1 MQIILGKFMY
11 HLILEKKIWSSHVQN
26 STQSLN
32 LFKVEVSFLLC
43 VFIIQHAQNT
53 NMLLVNQC
61 CVVLTILSN
70 RCICQSLYACIACIW
85 PWMACR
91 LAWIGCTLPWIG
103 CTLRWIP
110 CMLPWFAGMSWVA
123 SILPYDW
130 MKCLWLR
137 TYANIL
143 Q

>member
-32 LFKVEVSFLLC
+32 LVKVEVSFLLC

-70 RCICQSLYACIACIW
+70 RCICQSLYACIACICQSLYACIACIW

-91 LAWIGCTLPWIG
+91 LTWIGCTLPWIG
-103 CTLRWIP
+103 CTL
-110 CMLPWFAGMSWVA
+110 PWFAGMLSWVA
-123 SILPYDW
+123 SILP
-130 MKCLWLR
+130 
-137 TYANIL
+137 
-143 Q
+143 